1 MKRATAIISGRV
13 QGVGYRNIVDEVA
26 FNYDITG
33 YVKNLKDR
41 TVEIVAE
48 GEESALNAFFNEINL
63 NEKPVFVKNISITRD
78 EPTNEFTYFDIIRGD
93 PAEEMGERMDIANIK
108 LTNIDTKQDLTIGL
122 QKETL
127 SLQKETLSLQ
137 KETIGLQKETISEI
151 KGLRSDTKSYLDQRF
166 FEIQNELVDIKSA
179 LVKAG
184 IKI

>member
-1 MKRATAIISGRV
+1 MHSIVPKMKRATAIISGRV

-122 QKETL
+122 QKET
-127 SLQKETLSLQ
+127 
-137 KETIGLQKETISEI
+137 IGLQKETISEI

>member
-122 QKETL
+122 QKET
-127 SLQKETLSLQ
+127 
-137 KETIGLQKETISEI
+137 IGLQKETISEI